1 MRRVF
6 EERTARVLILDL
18 PLSCWAILGKLL
30 PLLCLAV
37 HISKVGRQMLGGP
50 LPVFPPN
57 LSLVIGPGVVPAAH
71 LPGAPGWAPSAQWH
85 AWPLPLGHQVLL
97 PGQNALLFGLTQT
110 WSGHHWESSLG
121 NPSRTA
127 HPALGLV
134 SSHPHPL
141 PPIPLSAALDCFTCD
156 PPISAPPQKLLL
168 SPHW

>member
-1 MRRVF
+1 
-6 EERTARVLILDL
+6 
-18 PLSCWAILGKLL
+18 
-30 PLLCLAV
+30 
-37 HISKVGRQMLGGP
+37 MLGGP
-50 LPVFPPN
+50 LPVFLPN

-141 PPIPLSAALDCFTCD
+141 PPILLSAALDCFMCD
-156 PPISAPPQKLLL
+156 PPISAPPKSCYYHPIGKEGTGGSGSISGLLNITQL
-168 SPHW
+168 IRGAEGFELPLPARRQGSDGWG